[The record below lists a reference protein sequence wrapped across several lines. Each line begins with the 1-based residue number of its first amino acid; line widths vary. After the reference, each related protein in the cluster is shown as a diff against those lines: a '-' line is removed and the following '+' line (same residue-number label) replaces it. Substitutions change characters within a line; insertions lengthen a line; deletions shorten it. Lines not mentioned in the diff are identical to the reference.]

1 MEQRSEGVGTSLPDV
16 VVLAQIS
23 EQEVVAQHEPAGWP
37 INPVLE
43 RWLPLIYILVE
54 TIAELAF
61 IECYCHWHG
70 AQFLLWNPLKL
81 YSADNI
87 HKLSQIGF
95 VGDSFSVMSFT
106 AEILMWASL
115 GVWSARVAGMLNR
128 YKKRRPNPPYDLT
141 EYIGVLGCH
150 TSIAAA
156 IMIILK
162 LANFKVFNISLDSFE
177 ATTGT
182 AFILGY
188 FGNHTERLLNQV
200 WGQMFSKKS
209 LTDSESADQ

>member
-1 MEQRSEGVGTSLPDV
+1 
-16 VVLAQIS
+16 
-23 EQEVVAQHEPAGWP
+23 
-37 INPVLE
+37 
-43 RWLPLIYILVE
+43 
-54 TIAELAF
+54 
-61 IECYCHWHG
+61 
-70 AQFLLWNPLKL
+70 
-81 YSADNI
+81 
-87 HKLSQIGF
+87 
-95 VGDSFSVMSFT
+95 MSFT